1 MIHETYRNDEDY
13 YILVFIVYRDTSER
27 RMNEKYSF
35 ARTTLH
41 SRSWY
46 IYAIVLS
53 RTLTSAILRLS
64 YTERSETGNP
74 FNCRREGYR
83 RRSSVVFHGTKENSS
98 S

>member
-41 SRSWY
+41 SRS
-46 IYAIVLS
+46 
-53 RTLTSAILRLS
+53 
-64 YTERSETGNP
+64 
-74 FNCRREGYR
+74 
-83 RRSSVVFHGTKENSS
+83 
-98 S
+98 